1 MIQGT
6 REITSVICAVK
17 SEFSKKTVF
26 TSNLYV
32 TLRKELVKSYIWSIA
47 LCGAETF
54 DTLEIRS
61 EIPGKF
67 WNMVLG
73 KDGADQLDRSFEK
86 WRIMTQSQEDRN
98 TFIHSFCC
106 LSYDRSTASSD
117 ASSPQSVICCF
128 RFQFPVTFLFLKFIQ
143 QPHTSSSSSFRH
155 FYPSSNFLSI
165 TRFRRLFLLK
175 MWPVQLAFLLWTVCR
190 IFLSTLT
197 LWNISSSRT
206 GSVQIVFSILLQHH
220 ITNIHRYSDL
230 LSEVAH
236 TKLFSKCALCLFS
249 L

>member
-67 WNMVLG
+67 
-73 KDGADQLDRSFEK
+73 
-86 WRIMTQSQEDRN
+86 
-98 TFIHSFCC
+98 
-106 LSYDRSTASSD
+106 
-117 ASSPQSVICCF
+117 
-128 RFQFPVTFLFLKFIQ
+128 
-143 QPHTSSSSSFRH
+143 
-155 FYPSSNFLSI
+155 
-165 TRFRRLFLLK
+165 
-175 MWPVQLAFLLWTVCR
+175 
-190 IFLSTLT
+190 
-197 LWNISSSRT
+197 
-206 GSVQIVFSILLQHH
+206 
-220 ITNIHRYSDL
+220 
-230 LSEVAH
+230 
-236 TKLFSKCALCLFS
+236 
-249 L
+249 